1 MARPHPARGRK
12 AARQASPRSRRP
24 PLPARLVLFVAK
36 WTAIAAV
43 WGLIAAVGLA
53 AFYAYD
59 LPDID
64 SALDATRQPT
74 VTFIAADGTA
84 LATVGEVHGAPV
96 RLSDLPAAMP
106 NAVLAIED
114 RRFRD
119 HFGLDVIGLAR
130 ALYVN
135 ARAGRVVQ
143 GGSTITQQVAK
154 NLFLT
159 PERSIKRKV
168 QEVLLALWLEQR
180 FSKDQILT
188 LYLNRVYLGAG
199 TYGVDA
205 ASRRY
210 FGHMA
215 RDLTLYESAMLA
227 GLLKAP
233 SRFNPAND
241 PEKARERT
249 LVVLD
254 AMVDAGY
261 LSETEADRAAKAGRV
276 AVAANGPAA
285 RYFTDWLMEQVSGFV
300 APGDSDLT
308 VFTTLDPLLQAM
320 AERAVAEALD
330 GPAAGLDIGQAAL
343 LAMAP
348 DGAVRAMVGGRDYGS
363 SQFNRATQALRQPG
377 SAFKPIVFLA
387 GLEAGLTP
395 ESRLMDAPITIDGWA
410 PGNFDDRFMGEVSMT
425 QALARSLN
433 TVSVRVAQRAG
444 PPAVVA
450 TARRLGITSPLQPTL
465 DLALGTGEV
474 TLTELTA
481 AFAAFANGG
490 RGVWSY
496 GIREIRDSHGAVLYR
511 RTGSGPGPVAS
522 AAHVAQLNRMLEKVL
537 TEGTGRAAALDRPA
551 AGKTG
556 TSQNFRDAW
565 FVGYTPQ
572 LVAGVWMGNDNG
584 APMRKVSGSGLPAK
598 VWQAFMTAAHREV
611 PARALPDGGGGPAP
625 KAPEDGFWSR
635 LLSTLGIQG

>member
-1 MARPHPARGRK
+1 MARPHPPRGRK
-12 AARQASPRSRRP
+12 AARQASPRPRRRP
-24 PLPARLVLFVAK
+24 LPVRLVLFAAK
-36 WTAIAAV
+36 WAAIAAV
-43 WGLIAAVGLA
+43 WGVIAATGVA

-64 SALDATRQPT
+64 AALEATRQPT

-205 ASRRY
+205 AARRY

-215 RDLTLYESAMLA
+215 RNLTPYESAMLA

-363 SQFNRATQALRQPG
+363 SHSTAPPRPCASPARPQADRLPG
-377 SAFKPIVFLA
+377 

-433 TVSVRVAQRAG
+433 TVSVR
-444 PPAVVA
+444 
-450 TARRLGITSPLQPTL
+450 SP
-465 DLALGTGEV
+465 
-474 TLTELTA
+474 
-481 AFAAFANGG
+481 
-490 RGVWSY
+490 
-496 GIREIRDSHGAVLYR
+496 
-511 RTGSGPGPVAS
+511 SGPGRRRWSRRPGGSASPALAADPRSRARHRRGDAYRTDGGFRGRSPTAAAGCGPMAS
-522 AAHVAQLNRMLEKVL
+522 ARSGTATAPCSTGGPARGRARWLRRPRSPAQPHAGEGAD
-537 TEGTGRAAALDRPA
+537 EGTAGGGARPPG

-572 LVAGVWMGNDNG
+572 LVGRRVDGQRQRGADAQGFRQRPAGQG
-584 APMRKVSGSGLPAK
+584 
-598 VWQAFMTAAHREV
+598 WQAFMTAAHREV

-625 KAPEDGFWSR
+625 KAPRR
-635 LLSTLGIQG
+635 LLEPPASTLGIQG

>member
-1 MARPHPARGRK
+1 MARPQTARGRK
-12 AARQASPRSRRP
+12 AARPASSRSRRP
-24 PLPARLVLFVAK
+24 SLPARLVLFTAK
-36 WTAIAAV
+36 WTAIAAI
-43 WGLIAAVGLA
+43 WGIVAVTGVA

-64 SALDATRQPT
+64 AALEATRQPT
-74 VTFIAADGTA
+74 VTFIAADGTT

-96 RLSDLPAAMP
+96 RLADLPASMP

-130 ALYVN
+130 AFYVN

-205 ASRRY
+205 AARRY
-210 FGHMA
+210 FGHRA
-215 RDLTLYESAMLA
+215 RDLTVYESAMLA

-241 PEKARERT
+241 PEKARERAR
-249 LVVLD
+249 VVLA

-261 LSETEADRAAKAGRV
+261 LSATEAERAAEVGRG

-300 APGDSDLT
+300 APGDSDLM

-320 AERAVAEALD
+320 AERAVREALG

-343 LAMAP
+343 VAMAP
-348 DGAVRAMVGGRDYGS
+348 DGAVRAMVGGRDYGD

-395 ESRLMDAPITIDGWA
+395 DSRLMDAPITIDGWT

-444 PPAVVA
+444 PSAVVA

-474 TLTELTA
+474 TLTELTS

-496 GIREIRDSHGAVLYR
+496 GIREIRDSRGAVLYR
-511 RTGSGPGPVAS
+511 RAGSGPGPVTS
-522 AAHVAQLNRMLEKVL
+522 AAHVAAMNRMLERVL
-537 TEGTGRAAALDRPA
+537 TEGTGKAAALDRPA

-598 VWQAFMTAAHREV
+598 VWQAFMTAAHRDV
-611 PARALPDGGGGPAP
+611 PVHMLPDGGGEPAP
-625 KAPEDGFWSR
+625 SAPQDGFWSR

>member
-1 MARPHPARGRK
+1 MARTRPACGRK
-12 AARQASPRSRRP
+12 AARPVSSRPRRRS
-24 PLPARLVLFVAK
+24 LPARLMLFAAK
-36 WTAIAAV
+36 WTAIAAI
-43 WGLIAAVGLA
+43 WGIIATGAVA
-53 AFYAYD
+53 AWYAYD
-59 LPDID
+59 LPDVD
-64 SALDATRQPT
+64 SAMEITRRPT
-74 VTFIAADGTA
+74 VTFLAADGTA

-106 NAVLAIED
+106 DAVLAIED
-114 RRFRD
+114 RRFHD
-119 HFGLDVIGLAR
+119 HFGIDLIGLTR
-130 ALYVN
+130 AAYVN
-135 ARAGRVVQ
+135 ARAGRIVQ

-168 QEVLLALWLEQR
+168 QEVLLALWLERR
-180 FSKDQILT
+180 FSKEQILT

-205 ASRRY
+205 AARRY

-215 RDLTLYESAMLA
+215 RDLSVYESAMLA

-241 PEKARERT
+241 PAKADERAR
-249 LVVLD
+249 VVLA

-261 LSETEADRAAKAGRV
+261 LTPTEAERAARDRLG

-285 RYFTDWLMEQVSGFV
+285 RYFTDWLMEQVSGYV
-300 APGDSDLT
+300 APGDADLV
-308 VFTTLDPLLQAM
+308 VFTTLDPVLQGL
-320 AERAVAEALD
+320 AERAVRQALD
-330 GPAAGLDIGQAAL
+330 GPAAKLDVGQAAL

-348 DGAVRAMVGGRDYGS
+348 DGAVRAMVGGRNYGE

-395 ESRLMDAPITIDGWA
+395 DSRLMDAPITVKGWT
-410 PGNFDDRFMGEVSMT
+410 PGNFDDRYVGEVSMT

-433 TVSVRVAQRAG
+433 TVSVRVAQKAG
-444 PPAVVA
+444 PQAVVA

-474 TLTELTA
+474 TLSELTS

-496 GIREIRDSHGAVLYR
+496 GIREVRDAGGAVLYR
-511 RTGSGPGPVAS
+511 RAGSGPGQVVP
-522 AAHVAQLNRMLEKVL
+522 AAHVAALNRMLERVL
-537 TEGTGRAAALDRPA
+537 TEGTGKAAALDRPA

-565 FVGYTPQ
+565 FVGYTGH
-572 LVAGVWMGNDNG
+572 LVTGVWMGNDNG
-584 APMRKVSGSGLPAK
+584 APMRKVSGSGLPAQ
-598 VWQAFMTAAHREV
+598 VWQTFMTAAHRGV
-611 PARALPDGGGGPAP
+611 PARPLPGGAEPAP
-625 KAPEDGFWSR
+625 KTPQDGFWSR
-635 LLSTLGIQG
+635 LFSVLGGGEG

>member
-1 MARPHPARGRK
+1 MARTRPARGRK
-12 AARQASPRSRRP
+12 AARPASSRPRRRS
-24 PLPARLVLFVAK
+24 LPARLVLVAAK
-36 WTAIAAV
+36 WTAIAAI
-43 WGLIAAVGLA
+43 WGIIAAGAVA
-53 AFYAYD
+53 AWYAYD
-59 LPDID
+59 LPDVD
-64 SALDATRQPT
+64 SAMEITRRPT
-74 VTFIAADGTA
+74 VTFLAADGTT
-84 LATVGEVHGAPV
+84 LATVGEVHGALV

-106 NAVLAIED
+106 DAVLAIED
-114 RRFRD
+114 RRFHD
-119 HFGLDVIGLAR
+119 HFGIDLIGLAR
-130 ALYVN
+130 AAYVN
-135 ARAGRVVQ
+135 ARAGRIVQ

-168 QEVLLALWLEQR
+168 QEVLLALWLERR
-180 FSKDQILT
+180 FSKEQILT

-205 ASRRY
+205 AARRY

-215 RDLTLYESAMLA
+215 RDLSVYEAAMLA

-241 PEKARERT
+241 PAKADERAR
-249 LVVLD
+249 VVLA

-261 LSETEADRAAKAGRV
+261 LTPAEAERAVRDRRG

-285 RYFTDWLMEQVSGFV
+285 RYFTDWLMEQVSGYV
-300 APGDSDLT
+300 APGDADLI
-308 VFTTLDPLLQAM
+308 VFTTLDPVLQGL
-320 AERAVAEALD
+320 AERAVRQALD
-330 GPAAGLDIGQAAL
+330 GPAAGLDVGQAAL

-348 DGAVRAMVGGRDYGS
+348 DGAVRAMVGGRNYGE

-395 ESRLMDAPITIDGWA
+395 DSRLMDAPITVKGWT
-410 PGNFDDRFMGEVSMT
+410 PGNFDDRYVGEVSLT

-444 PPAVVA
+444 PQAVVA

-474 TLTELTA
+474 TLNELTS

-496 GIREIRDSHGAVLYR
+496 GIREIRDAGGAVLYR
-511 RTGSGPGPVAS
+511 RTGSGPGQVVPAAQVA
-522 AAHVAQLNRMLEKVL
+522 ALNRMLERVL
-537 TEGTGRAAALDRPA
+537 TEGTGKAAVLDRPA

-565 FVGYTPQ
+565 FVGYTGH
-572 LVAGVWMGNDNG
+572 LVTGVWMGNDNG
-584 APMRKVSGSGLPAK
+584 APMRKVSGSGLPAQ
-598 VWQAFMTAAHREV
+598 VWQAFMTAAHRGV
-611 PARALPDGGGGPAP
+611 PARPLPGGAEPAP
-625 KAPEDGFWSR
+625 KALQDGFWSR
-635 LLSTLGIQG
+635 LFSVLGGGEG